1 VRAIDGAGNNS
12 GWTDERCTTREIGE
26 SVLHKDGKWR
36 LVHRK
41 SLSNGHALQT
51 SRSGPSLSFAL
62 DGTDEVRVF
71 AGRCRNCGRLEVQIN
86 GHRRKVIDLG
96 QTKKK
101 ASSILAFDAGWN
113 KRGSGNLRLVARGGG
128 EVRVDGIAIW
138 RAND

>member
-41 SLSNGHALQT
+41 SLSDGHALQT